1 MCLERE
7 RELHSWMENYFD
19 ESTELVLY
27 QEFSVCVCIEKD
39 FHARVEKKLY
49 ESLNI
54 HEVKSFFN
62 LFSGFSIFLTW
73 SYQTYL
79 E

>member
-7 RELHSWMENYFD
+7 RITCMNGKLLSID

-62 LFSGFSIFLTW
+62 LFSGFSIFLT
-73 SYQTYL
+73 
-79 E
+79 